1 MLSLIAPTPEQKSKG
16 LQVRGAAAE
25 DDVGMANGFDVAEKG
40 VDAKGLKGDV
50 GMANGFDVAE
60 KGVDAKGLKGVD
72 AAVDG
77 EAETAGAGAGAWD
90 VWTSEAAG
98 AGAGAA
104 AAAGFA
110 KGFWNVNKSIAVAAG
125 T

>member
-1 MLSLIAPTPEQKSKG
+1 MLAEPDAAHGFEPKTEAPPKG
-16 LQVRGAAAE
+16 VQVRRAAAE
-25 DDVGMANGFDVAEKG
+25 DDVSMANAFDVAE
-40 VDAKGLKGDV
+40 
-50 GMANGFDVAE
+50 
-60 KGVDAKGLKGVD
+60 KGVD

-110 KGFWNVNKSIAVAAG
+110 KGFWDVNKAIAVAAG

>member
-1 MLSLIAPTPEQKSKG
+1 MLAEPDAAHGFEPKTEAPPKG
-16 LQVRGAAAE
+16 VQVRRAAAE
-25 DDVGMANGFDVAEKG
+25 DDVGMANGI
-40 VDAKGLKGDV
+40 
-50 GMANGFDVAE
+50 DVAE

-77 EAETAGAGAGAWD
+77 EAETAGAGAGAWG

-110 KGFWNVNKSIAVAAG
+110 KGFWDVNKAIAVAAG

>member
-1 MLSLIAPTPEQKSKG
+1 M
-16 LQVRGAAAE
+16 RGAAAE

-40 VDAKGLKGDV
+40 VDAKGLKGV
-50 GMANGFDVAE
+50 N
-60 KGVDAKGLKGVD
+60 

-77 EAETAGAGAGAWD
+77 EADTVGAGAGAWD
-90 VWTSEAAG
+90 DWASEAAG

-110 KGFWNVNKSIAVAAG
+110 KGFWNVNKGIAVAAG
-125 T
+125 TRTGATAGAEAVTGAGAAAPNLNIVT